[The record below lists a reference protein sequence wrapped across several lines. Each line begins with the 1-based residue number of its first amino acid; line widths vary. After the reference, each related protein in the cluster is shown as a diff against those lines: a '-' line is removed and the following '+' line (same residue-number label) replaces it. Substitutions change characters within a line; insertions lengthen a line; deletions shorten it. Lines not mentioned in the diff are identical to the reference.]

1 MGLATIEDVSKRL
14 GREIVEGAEADQVQ
28 AWIDDV
34 GAMILARLPTI
45 NERLLPDGDL
55 NPVVVSAVVSN
66 AVIRKIKNPDGKQNE
81 RIDDYSY
88 GLTADAARGELFLT
102 EEEWALLAPYSP
114 SSGAFTIR
122 PYSARRRGAWFTP
135 IDWVPEP

>member
-1 MGLATIEDVSKRL
+1 MGFTTIEEVARRL
-14 GREIVEGAEADQVQ
+14 GREIGEGTEAHQVQ

-45 NERLLPDGDL
+45 EARIASGELRSE
-55 NPVVVSAVVSN
+55 VVSAVVSN
-66 AVIRKIKNPDGKQNE
+66 AVIRKVKNPDGKQNE

-102 EEEWALLAPYSP
+102 DEEWDLLSP
-114 SSGAFTIR
+114 STETGAFTIR
-122 PYSARRRGAWFTP
+122 PYSHGSRRGSWVTP
-135 IDWVPEP
+135 SVWVPGP